1 MHELKSTH
9 ANRADIYNRSE
20 NLFVGPIEI
29 GLRTLSS
36 GAGTCLFKR
45 KVLCL
50 SRDIYGGKA
59 RNETHRKDRE
69 ILDLSDA
76 DCCKIY
82 YKSLYGRDSHIFRN
96 LRTFPLD
103 NVDPYV

>member
-76 DCCKIY
+76 DCCKIH
-82 YKSLYGRDSHIFRN
+82 YKACTAAI
-96 LRTFPLD
+96 RT
-103 NVDPYV
+103 YSGSSEH